1 MSRIT
6 ITIDDIIEAQNLTSG
21 NETFK
26 DFDIVAV
33 CPGNVEVFIYLCK
46 HAEVDII
53 CLDTNRK
60 SFSPD
65 KKVVIIIIII
75 IINIIMINNN
85 VYY

>member
-21 NETFK
+21 NEAFK

-46 HAEVDII
+46 HAEVISSSSSS
-53 CLDTNRK
+53 LLLLSLPLLLSLLLGRYHLLR
-60 SFSPD
+60 SQ
-65 KKVVIIIIII
+65 
-75 IINIIMINNN
+75 
-85 VYY
+85 